1 MSTVIIIYDSY
12 TGNNETMAKRVADGV
27 NRVDGVTARLYKIGS
42 KFPVSELNDAAALIV
57 GSPSI
62 YGNMTPKL
70 EQFLDTLQALSRD
83 NRLQLTGKKG
93 AVFGSYAWD
102 GGWHTDRIE
111 RALTTLGIEM
121 VAHPLSTQDH
131 LDDTHTWIP
140 DTALQDCY
148 ELGAIMGRVIT
159 EQHG

>member
-83 NRLQLTGKKG
+83 NRLLPQVSLTQPS
-93 AVFGSYAWD
+93 VFPESC
-102 GGWHTDRIE
+102 
-111 RALTTLGIEM
+111 
-121 VAHPLSTQDH
+121 PL
-131 LDDTHTWIP
+131 
-140 DTALQDCY
+140 
-148 ELGAIMGRVIT
+148 
-159 EQHG
+159 